1 MLSKSLYVPARTSE
15 LRCALY
21 SPLVMEWNMNSV
33 FIIDDHPVIRMAV
46 RMLLENENYEVV
58 GETDNGVD
66 AMQMVRECMPDLIIL
81 DISIPKLDGLEVL
94 ARFNTMGLPSK
105 ILVLTSQTPNLFAIR
120 CMQSG
125 ASGYV
130 CKQEDLSELLSSV
143 KAVLSGYN
151 YFPSQAL
158 ACAVRE
164 DGHTSE
170 LELFKLVNDRELMV
184 LQLFAQGRS
193 NKEIAKGMF
202 LSNKT
207 VSTYKTRLM
216 QKLKTRTLVELI
228 EMAKR
233 NSLV

>member
-1 MLSKSLYVPARTSE
+1 
-15 LRCALY
+15 
-21 SPLVMEWNMNSV
+21 MNSV
-33 FIIDDHPVIRMAV
+33 FIVDDHPVIRLAV
-46 RMLLENENYEVV
+46 RMLLEHENYKVV

-94 ARFNTMGLPSK
+94 SRFNAMSPPPKT
-105 ILVLTSQTPNLFAIR
+105 LVLTAQSPTLFAIR
-120 CMQSG
+120 SMQSG
-125 ASGYV
+125 AAGYV
-130 CKQEDLSELLSSV
+130 CKQEDLSELMSAI

-158 ACAVRE
+158 NPVRGG
-164 DGHTSE
+164 DPAS
-170 LELFKLVNDRELMV
+170 LELDLFKSVNDRELMV
-184 LQLFAQGRS
+184 LQLFAQGRT

-207 VSTYKTRLM
+207 VSTYKKRLM
-216 QKLKTRTLVELI
+216 QKLKAKSLVELI

-233 NSLV
+233 NALV

>member
-1 MLSKSLYVPARTSE
+1 
-15 LRCALY
+15 
-21 SPLVMEWNMNSV
+21 MEWNMNSV

-46 RMLLENENYEVV
+46 RMLLENENYTVV

-94 ARFNTMGLPSK
+94 ARFSTMGLPSK

-164 DGHTSE
+164 DGMTSE

-233 NSLV
+233 NALV